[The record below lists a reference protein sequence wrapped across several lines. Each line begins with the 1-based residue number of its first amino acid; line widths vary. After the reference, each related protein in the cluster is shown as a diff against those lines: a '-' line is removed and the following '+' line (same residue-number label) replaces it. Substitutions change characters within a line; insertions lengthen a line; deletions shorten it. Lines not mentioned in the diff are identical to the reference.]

1 MQNLKPWTAPKL
13 TTHGGVET
21 ITAQLIKPKKLGS
34 SDDFGV
40 PGISSP

>member
-1 MQNLKPWTAPKL
+1 MKDLKTWSAPKL
-13 TTHGGVET
+13 SVHGGLES
-21 ITAQLIKPKKLGS
+21 ITAQVKPKQIGS